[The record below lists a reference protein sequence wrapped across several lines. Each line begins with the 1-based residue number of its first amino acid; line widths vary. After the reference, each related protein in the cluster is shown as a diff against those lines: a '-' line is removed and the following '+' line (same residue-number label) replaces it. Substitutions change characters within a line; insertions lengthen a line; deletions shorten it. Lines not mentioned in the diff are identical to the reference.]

1 MADQT
6 DPIRALTPAD
16 VEAVVD
22 AFVARLRDRK
32 TVEHVTAAWSGVL
45 DRAIGR
51 GVRRIAYAVALA
63 VLLLGAV
70 KFDIL
75 GSSIAAIKGAAVK

>member
-51 GVRRIAYAVALA
+51 GVRRIAYAVLFSI
-63 VLLLGAV
+63 LLLGAV

-75 GSSIAAIKGAAVK
+75 GASLAALKSGAVK